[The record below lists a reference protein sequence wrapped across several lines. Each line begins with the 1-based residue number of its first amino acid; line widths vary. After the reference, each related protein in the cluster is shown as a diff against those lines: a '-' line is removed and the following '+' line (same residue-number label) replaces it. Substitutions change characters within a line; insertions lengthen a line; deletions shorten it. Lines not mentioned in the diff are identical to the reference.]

1 MTTPADCI
9 LTARTVYNDTDSDLY
24 RFEDSELLVYVN
36 EAIAE
41 ISALKPALFNTIGD
55 MLCTPGEVEQ
65 SVAQLDAQL
74 IIKPLC
80 IHGGAAL
87 TPFDLATMDAFN
99 PNWRNDTAGP
109 AQQWS
114 RLENDPLRFLIWPKA
129 PAAAQTLDVQY
140 VRNPLVLALT
150 DPITEI
156 PAGFIPAI
164 ASYVIWKAESTDDE
178 HSVSGR
184 AAAAYQHFLS
194 VVNGGGA

>member
-9 LTARTVYNDTDSDLY
+9 LTARTAYNDTDSDLY
-24 RFEDSELLVYVN
+24 RFTDTELLVYVN

-41 ISALKPALFNTIGD
+41 ISALKPALFTSIGD
-55 MLCTPGEVEQ
+55 LDCIAGQCEQ
-65 SVAQLDAQL
+65 TLDFADAQL
-74 IIKPLC
+74 IIRPIC

-87 TPFDLATMDAFN
+87 TPFDLASLDAFN

-114 RLENDPLRFLIWPKA
+114 RLENDPLRFLIYPKA
-129 PAAAQTLDVQY
+129 PASQTLDVQF

-150 DPITEI
+150 DLITEI

-164 ASYVIWKAESTDDE
+164 PDWVIYRAESTDDE
-178 HSVSGR
+178 HAVSGR
-184 AAAAYQHFLS
+184 AVTHRDAFYARIK
-194 VVNGGGA
+194 G

>member
-9 LTARTVYNDTDSDLY
+9 LTARTVYNDTDLDLY
-24 RFEDSELLVYVN
+24 RFTDAELLVYVN

-41 ISALKPALFNTIGD
+41 ISALKPALFTSIGD
-55 MLCTPGEVEQ
+55 LDCIAGQCEQ
-65 SVAQLDAQL
+65 TLDFADAQL
-74 IIKPLC
+74 IIRPIC

-87 TPFDLATMDAFN
+87 TPFDMATMDAFN

-114 RLENDPLRFLIWPKA
+114 RLENDPLRFLIYPKA
-129 PAAAQTLDVQY
+129 PAAAQTLDVQF

-164 ASYVIWKAESTDDE
+164 PDWVIYRAESTDDE
-178 HSVSGR
+178 HAVSGR
-184 AAAAYQHFLS
+184 AAMHRDAFYARIK
-194 VVNGGGA
+194 G

>member
-24 RFEDSELLVYVN
+24 RFTDTELLVYVN

-41 ISALKPALFNTIGD
+41 ISALKPALFTSIGD
-55 MLCTPGEVEQ
+55 LDCIAGQCEQ
-65 SVAQLDAQL
+65 TLDFADAQL
-74 IIKPLC
+74 IIRPIC

-114 RLENDPLRFLIWPKA
+114 RLENDPLRFLIYPKA
-129 PAAAQTLDVQY
+129 PASQTLDVQY

>member
-9 LTARTVYNDTDSDLY
+9 LTARTVYNDKDSDLY
-24 RFEDSELLVYVN
+24 RFTDAELLVYVN

-55 MLCTPGEVEQ
+55 LLCTPGEVEQ

-114 RLENDPLRFLIWPKA
+114 RLENDPLRFLIYPKA

-140 VRNPLVLALT
+140 VRNPTVLALT

-164 ASYVIWKAESTDDE
+164 PDWIIYRAESTDDE
-178 HSVSGR
+178 HAVSGR
-184 AAAAYQHFLS
+184 AASHRDAFSARIK
-194 VVNGGGA
+194 G

>member
-9 LTARTVYNDTDSDLY
+9 LTARTVYNDKDSDLY
-24 RFEDSELLVYVN
+24 RFTDAELLVYVN

-41 ISALKPALFNTIGD
+41 ISALKPALFTTIGD
-55 MLCTPGEVEQ
+55 LLCTPGEVEQ

-74 IIKPLC
+74 IIRPIC

-99 PNWRNDTAGP
+99 PNWRSDAAGP

-114 RLENDPLRFLIWPKA
+114 RLENDPLRFLIYPKA

-140 VRNPLVLALT
+140 VRNPTALALNNA
-150 DPITEI
+150 ITEI

-164 ASYVIWKAESTDDE
+164 PDWVIYRAESADDE
-178 HSVSGR
+178 HAVSGR
-184 AAAAYQHFLS
+184 AVTHREAFYARIK
-194 VVNGGGA
+194 G

>member
-9 LTARTVYNDTDSDLY
+9 RTARTIYNDKDSDLY
-24 RFEDSELLVYVN
+24 RFEDSDLLPHVN

-41 ISALKPALFNTIGD
+41 ISALKPALFTTIGD
-55 MLCTPGEVEQ
+55 MICTPGEVEQ

-99 PNWRNDTAGP
+99 PNWRNDAAGP
-109 AQQWS
+109 AKQWS
-114 RLENDPLRFLIWPKA
+114 RLENDPLRFLIYPKA
-129 PAAAQTLDVQY
+129 PASQTLDVQY
-140 VRNPLVLALT
+140 IRNPLVLALT